1 MPVYSN
7 QCADCQD
14 KRDSH
19 VLKCLN
25 EIFKTYNLKIKINDV
40 RVLDSLVYVEL
51 DKKEISLQNLI
62 EFWDMFPH
70 EW

>member
-7 QCADCQD
+7 QCDDCQAR
-14 KRDSH
+14 KDSY
-19 VLKCLN
+19 VLKCFN
-25 EIFKTYNLKIKINDV
+25 EIFKAYNLKIKIDDMS
-40 RVLDSLVYVEL
+40 VLDSLIYVEL

-70 EW
+70 EL